1 MAYTGYGISFCG
13 AGSWG
18 FGNDL
23 ARNVAIFGVDNISSS
38 HAENRKNI
46 FLILGEGL
54 TDNINGSV
62 GKP

>member
-1 MAYTGYGISFCG
+1 MAYTGYGILFCG
-13 AGSWG
+13 AASRG
-18 FGNDL
+18 FDNDL

-46 FLILGEGL
+46 FLILGKGL
-54 TDNINGSV
+54 TGNINGSV